1 MALLAEGLVDEWL
14 NRQGYFT
21 VRGLKDG
28 VSEIDLLG
36 VRPGPDGLEACHVE
50 VQASF
55 RPVGYITPI
64 SKVHLTGFAK
74 SRTSAKTRPDA
85 ILQRSVADWVEKK
98 FTSRG
103 KVAARKRAWPGVSWQ
118 FIFVHAIVREPRELS
133 FIANHGIKVVPF
145 HDVLDELKHASASQR
160 GGAGTDISEIVEY
173 FASMSQTPG
182 AAAGPVSGQQ
192 CSAESLTAP
201 IVL

>member
-1 MALLAEGLVDEWL
+1 MAFLAETLVDEWL

-36 VRPGPDGLEACHVE
+36 VRPDSGGLEACHVE

-64 SKVHLTGFAK
+64 TKDQVVGFAK
-74 SRTSAKTRPDA
+74 SKTSAKARPDEM
-85 ILQRSVADWVEKK
+85 LQSSVAAWVQKK
-98 FTSRG
+98 FTSRD
-103 KVAARKRAWPGVSWQ
+103 KVATRERAWSGLSWRY
-118 FIFVHAIVREPRELS
+118 IFVHAIVREPLELS
-133 FIANHGIKVVPF
+133 LIESHGITVVPF
-145 HDVLDELKHASASQR
+145 HAVLHQLKHVSATQR

-173 FASMSQTPG
+173 FSQHG
-182 AAAGPVSGQQ
+182 AGA
-192 CSAESLTAP
+192 T
-201 IVL
+201 

>member
-1 MALLAEGLVDEWL
+1 MAFLAETLVDEWL

-36 VRPGPDGLEACHVE
+36 VRPCPDGLEACHVE

-64 SKVHLTGFAK
+64 AKEQLAGFAK
-74 SRTSAKTRPDA
+74 SRTSAKARPEA
-85 ILQRSVADWVEKK
+85 LLQRSVASWVEKK

-103 KVAARKRAWPGVSWQ
+103 KIAARERAWPGLSWQ
-118 FIFVHAIVREPRELS
+118 YIFVHAVVREPLELS
-133 FIANHGIKVVPF
+133 LIASHGIKVVPF
-145 HDVLDELKHASASQR
+145 HAVLHQLKHVSASQR

-173 FASMSQTPG
+173 FAQHG
-182 AAAGPVSGQQ
+182 AGA
-192 CSAESLTAP
+192 T
-201 IVL
+201 

>member
-1 MALLAEGLVDEWL
+1 MSLLAETLVDEWL

-36 VRPGPDGLEACHVE
+36 IRPRASGLEACHVE

-64 SKVHLTGFAK
+64 AKEHVDGFAK
-74 SRTSAKTRPDA
+74 SRTSAKARSQA
-85 ILQRSVADWVEKK
+85 LLQCSVAAWVEKK
-98 FTSRG
+98 FTSRA
-103 KVAARKRAWPGVSWQ
+103 KTAARERAWSGLTWQ
-118 FIFVHAIVREPRELS
+118 FVFVHAVVRDDHELLL
-133 FIANHGIKVVPF
+133 IAQKGIKVVPF
-145 HDVLDELKHASASQR
+145 HQVLHELKHVLASQR

-173 FASMSQTPG
+173 FARH
-182 AAAGPVSGQQ
+182 GQD
-192 CSAESLTAP
+192 TT
-201 IVL
+201 

>member
-1 MALLAEGLVDEWL
+1 MAFLAETLVDEWL
-14 NRQGYFT
+14 NRKGYFT

-36 VRPGPDGLEACHVE
+36 VRPGPKGLEACHVE

-64 SKVHLTGFAK
+64 TKEDLAGFAK
-74 SRTSAKTRPDA
+74 SRTSAKARPEA
-85 ILQRSVADWVEKK
+85 LLQSSVAAWVKKK

-103 KVAARKRAWPGVSWQ
+103 KVATRERAWPGLSWQ
-118 FIFVHAIVREPRELS
+118 YVFVHAIVREPLELS
-133 FIANHGIKVVPF
+133 IIANHGIKVVPF
-145 HDVLDELKHASASQR
+145 HAVLNELKHVSATQR

-173 FASMSQTPG
+173 FSQHGASAT
-182 AAAGPVSGQQ
+182 
-192 CSAESLTAP
+192 
-201 IVL
+201 